1 MPELNLTSAP
11 AHLRH
16 GSSIGQPL
24 TRRDGILKVKGQ
36 ATYAADNHP
45 PGMLF
50 AVMAVSSIAR
60 GRVTS
65 LDVAA
70 AKRHPGVVDVM
81 TSSHKPPLAID
92 PEIKSN
98 PFVFRMEVL
107 QNDEVR
113 YANQPIAVVIA
124 ETLEAATE
132 GAVLLAPR
140 YETLPALVGL
150 DAGESFVPPVV
161 GVGNPTEN
169 HRGDVEAGLASAEKR
184 IEATYETPP
193 QYHNAMEPHAI
204 VAHWH
209 GDNLSVD
216 MPTQGLMLSLAHRR
230 TVRHRARQDPHPQSF
245 PWRRFRLQG
254 VDGWS
259 PGPRSHGRK
268 AGRQAGQARAAPRAD
283 VWPGRPSRADAPAI
297 AHRHRQ

>member
-1 MPELNLTSAP
+1 MPTARAATPEGAEPDELSRASLASA
-11 AHLRH
+11 
-16 GSSIGQPL
+16 
-24 TRRDGILKVKGQ
+24 
-36 ATYAADNHP
+36 
-45 PGMLF
+45 
-50 AVMAVSSIAR
+50 IAR
-60 GRVTS
+60 S
-65 LDVAA
+65 A
-70 AKRHPGVVDVM
+70 
-81 TSSHKPPLAID
+81 PLAID

-107 QNDEVR
+107 QSDEVR

-204 VAHWH
+204 VAHWD

-216 MPTQGLMLSLAHRR
+216 MPTQGWIKARRKRGKTML
-230 TVRHRARQDPHPQSF
+230 
-245 PWRRFRLQG
+245 
-254 VDGWS
+254 
-259 PGPRSHGRK
+259 
-268 AGRQAGQARAAPRAD
+268 
-283 VWPGRPSRADAPAI
+283 
-297 AHRHRQ
+297 

>member
-169 HRGDVEAGLASAEKR
+169 HRGDVEAGLASAE
-184 IEATYETPP
+184 
-193 QYHNAMEPHAI
+193 
-204 VAHWH
+204 
-209 GDNLSVD
+209 
-216 MPTQGLMLSLAHRR
+216 
-230 TVRHRARQDPHPQSF
+230 
-245 PWRRFRLQG
+245 
-254 VDGWS
+254 
-259 PGPRSHGRK
+259 
-268 AGRQAGQARAAPRAD
+268 
-283 VWPGRPSRADAPAI
+283 
-297 AHRHRQ
+297 